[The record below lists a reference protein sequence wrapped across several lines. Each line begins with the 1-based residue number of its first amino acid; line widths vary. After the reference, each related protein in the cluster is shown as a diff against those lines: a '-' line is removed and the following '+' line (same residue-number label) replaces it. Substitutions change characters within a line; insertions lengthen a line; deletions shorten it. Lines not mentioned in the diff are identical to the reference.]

1 MDKKLYD
8 LMNWPDIEGI
18 IYSDGC
24 NPKNLLGTHSVKGGI
39 LIQSFYPAAVG
50 ATVKA
55 ADGKTYEM
63 EMADEEGYFAVLIPV
78 KSKFAYTVEFR
89 FEDGNTFETDDAY
102 NYPSMIKKS
111 DLKSFIEGNNNHVY
125 RFLGAH
131 EMDYKGTKGVD
142 FAIWAPEA
150 LRVSVVGEFNNW
162 DGRIHQLE
170 AIDSTGVFEL
180 FVPGV
185 KASSLYKFEIRLKGG
200 KVVLITDPF
209 SKMAESKS
217 EPASFVCDDNFK
229 WSDEEWLSNRKSRNK
244 YKEAPMSVYTY
255 SLPDEDVTYKEI
267 TQAIENTF
275 SESRFTHVVLK
286 NVINTYTGLSLD
298 YDRTGYF
305 SINNRYG
312 SLDVFKTLINSLH
325 KRNIGVLIQ
334 WNFDD
339 INVGRNEVANIMYS
353 SASYIIE
360 ELHADGIVADRLGN
374 AVYLDF
380 ERDKWTSNMF
390 GGRENLEAVDFVRGL
405 NEIFGKQYKD
415 VITVADD
422 RAGWPDVTGSI
433 KEDGALG
440 FDYSINHIFGDNLI
454 YFLGCDPLF
463 RKGRYN
469 KLSLSMVTFY
479 NQDSILA
486 FDADSINML
495 EAKIPG
501 RIHGDKMANLRA
513 AFAYSF
519 AHPGKKTIYSGNGEE
534 TWNTFVKALT
544 DFYNKHSELSEMDYE
559 SDGFEWIN
567 NISGNECVLSFVRK
581 SNDGRILVVIANF
594 TPVIR
599 EKYKIGVPF
608 EGRYKE
614 IFNTDDEKFGGS
626 GILNKRAVSSKKDE
640 CDGRADSIRLTLP
653 PLGVIVLDY
662 TKIVAKKGNTK

>member
-24 NPKNLLGTHSVKGGI
+24 KPKNLLGTHSVKGGI

-312 SLDVFKTLINSLH
+312 GLDDFKTLINSLH

-559 SDGFEWIN
+559 IDGFEWIN

-581 SNDGRILVVIANF
+581 SKDGRILVVIANF

-662 TKIVAKKGNTK
+662 TKTVAKKGNTK